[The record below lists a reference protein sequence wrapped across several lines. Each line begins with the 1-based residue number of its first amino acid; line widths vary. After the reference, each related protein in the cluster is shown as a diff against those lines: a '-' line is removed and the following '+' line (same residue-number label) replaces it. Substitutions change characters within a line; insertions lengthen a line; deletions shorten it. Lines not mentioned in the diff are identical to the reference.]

1 MKFGFG
7 IPSRG
12 PLANMESI
20 SHITI
25 GGEKLGF
32 DIVTVSDHIVVPR
45 SIDSIYPYNE
55 TGEFAGRADGEYLEQ
70 LTTLM
75 AIASITDRLRLLTSV
90 MVLPHRS
97 PVLTA
102 KILAT
107 IDVLSN
113 GRLDV
118 GCGVGWMKEEFDA
131 IGAPPFEERGAVGSE
146 YLKAFKELWTSE
158 NPSFRGNY
166 CNFSNISFLP
176 KPVQKPHPPIWVGG
190 ESPPALRRAAS
201 LADCWYPIGS
211 NPKFP
216 LDTPKRLTNHIER
229 LRGYAE
235 GYGRD
240 NSEID
245 IAFSVN
251 WYSAQNSNERTR
263 WFTGN
268 PSEIVA
274 DIEQMASIGVNHL
287 VLSFP
292 GDTADEILEDMSY
305 FQDHIGSQIHT

>member
-7 IPSRG
+7 IPTRG
-12 PLANMESI
+12 SLADMESI
-20 SHITI
+20 SRIAL
-25 GGEKLGF
+25 GGEELGF

-55 TGEFAGRADGEYLEQ
+55 SGEFAGQADGECLEQ

-75 AIASITDRLRLLTSV
+75 AIAAITNTLRLLTSV

-113 GRLDV
+113 GRLNV

-146 YLKAFKELWTSE
+146 YLKAFKELWTKE
-158 NPSFRGNY
+158 NPSFEGNY

-176 KPVQKPHPPIWVGG
+176 KPIQEPHPPIWVGG

-216 LDTPKRLTNHIER
+216 LNTPERLANHIQK
-229 LRGYAE
+229 LRSYAE

-251 WYSAQNSNERTR
+251 WYSAQSSNKRTQ

-268 PSEIVA
+268 PSDIVA

-292 GDTADEILEDMSY
+292 GDSVEEILEDMSY
-305 FQDHIGSQIHT
+305 FKEHISSQVIL